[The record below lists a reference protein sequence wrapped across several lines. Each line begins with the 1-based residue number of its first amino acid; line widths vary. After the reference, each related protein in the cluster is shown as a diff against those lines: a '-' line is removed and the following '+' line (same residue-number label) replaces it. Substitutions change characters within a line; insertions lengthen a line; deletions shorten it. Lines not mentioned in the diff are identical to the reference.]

1 MADDF
6 LTAENVCGKTLLDL
20 VARGSAL
27 LAELQRLHH
36 YIPKVL
42 LLLKQIFINPGPKY
56 GKIIHDFNYFKNMN
70 EIEN

>member
-1 MADDF
+1 MTDEF

-36 YIPKVL
+36 HIPKVFSFVY
-42 LLLKQIFINPGPKY
+42 KIFMNPGPKY
-56 GKIIHDFNYFKNMN
+56 SKIIHDFSYFKNMN
-70 EIEN
+70 